1 MAPAAKSKETISL
14 HFSKLCLKAVE
25 EEEEEEEEEADVVE
39 EGEAVVRPVWLSKEL
54 AESGESVE
62 SGEVSEEEGD
72 IAGE

>member
-14 HFSKLCLKAVE
+14 HFLKAVE